1 MDDELNIRYDGY
13 GVYKK
18 FHSAA
23 TQRRRR
29 GVVISSG
36 SVGLD
41 ALLGEGLPRGCV
53 VEMFGPPASGKSTL
67 ALLAAAETQ
76 RKGGIAVL
84 IDSEAAYDAR
94 YAATLGVDI
103 AAMPV
108 IKPYTAE
115 NARDAITTLL
125 TDDAADLIIVDS
137 AAALASGDELNAPL
151 LAAEPGD
158 DNNLYTDSHAAMMRQ
173 WMSHIKQVTRHSTA
187 TIILINQTRIR
198 FARDYERAHR
208 IVTDGGSA
216 VSDLADIRIAT
227 ESDGSDISITVL
239 SNDKAPFRGTTSL
252 PLPENRQLTHA
263 VDLANLALQYAE
275 VQTDTDGGLYYRDR
289 LIADDRDGLV
299 DALTADVALYNDLRV
314 NVITTIIKDMI
325 IRTDD
330 GNYAIRR
337 FNI

>member
-1 MDDELNIRYDGY
+1 MDDELNIHYDGY

-18 FHSAA
+18 FHAAA
-23 TQRRRR
+23 TQRHRC
-29 GVVISSG
+29 GDVLSSG

-53 VEMFGPPASGKSTL
+53 VEVFGPPSSGKSTL
-67 ALLAAAETQ
+67 AMLAAAEAQ
-76 RKGGIAVL
+76 RRGNIAVL
-84 IDSEAAYDAR
+84 IDSEAAYDPR

-137 AAALASGDELNAPL
+137 VAALASTDELSTSL

-158 DNNLYTDSHAAMMRQ
+158 NNNLYSNGHSDMMRQ
-173 WMSHIKQVTRHSTA
+173 WMSGVKQAARRSSA
-187 TIILINQTRIR
+187 IIILINQTRIR
-198 FARDYERAHR
+198 FARSYERAER
-208 IVTDGGSA
+208 IVTAAGNA
-216 VSDLADIRIAT
+216 VSDIADLRLAT
-227 ESDGSDISITVL
+227 ESDGLAITVTVR
-239 SNDKAPFRGTTSL
+239 SNDRAPFRGTTTL
-252 PLPENRQLTHA
+252 PLPDDRQRTRA
-263 VDLANLALQYAE
+263 ADLAHLALRYAE
-275 VQTDTDGGLYYRDR
+275 VQTDTDGSLYYRDR
-289 LIADDRDGLV
+289 LVARDSDSLI
-299 DALTADVALYNDLRV
+299 DALMSDDALYNDLRV

-325 IRTDD
+325 IRADD
-330 GNYAIRR
+330 GNYTGRR